1 MGLSEPATSS
11 EQGCQSSTLYEIQL
25 APFGL
30 ISTKCTENS
39 NQASIRILVRGP
51 GVRETSVFSDPTTN
65 ELPSLSLS
73 FHATVLAQKEKLLQC
88 LASPSSA
95 NPKEEL
101 FMHNSLELKIRK
113 TGKTRK
119 IYSSTSSVYA
129 EHTLSDPNNDQVLY
143 W

>member
-65 ELPSLSLS
+65 CLTELNVTGPKNNSYSREEGERKNS
-73 FHATVLAQKEKLLQC
+73 P
-88 LASPSSA
+88 ASTPISKV
-95 NPKEEL
+95 P
-101 FMHNSLELKIRK
+101 
-113 TGKTRK
+113 G
-119 IYSSTSSVYA
+119 
-129 EHTLSDPNNDQVLY
+129 
-143 W
+143 